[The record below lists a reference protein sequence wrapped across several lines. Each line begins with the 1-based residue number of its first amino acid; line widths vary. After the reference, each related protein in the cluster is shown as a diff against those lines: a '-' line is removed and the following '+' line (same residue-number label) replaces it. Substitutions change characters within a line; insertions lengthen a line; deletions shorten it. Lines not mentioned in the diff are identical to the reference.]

1 MFFVSFFFPLLILY
15 FCNTRS
21 PYGLLAILYKF
32 MVVQIKLHVFVV
44 HYLYIFTRK
53 MAVLILSQN
62 KKLEQLSQKFN
73 HAFVTRSLF
82 DVLLILSSNIPCHL
96 SPQCR
101 EAILYACSYIAI
113 FKKNHESYTYTF
125 FLSFCEGYTI
135 WVSIDTVY
143 VELKLKIF
151 VCLSLNVLLE
161 DFICNSY
168 SFYTYF
174 ADLAFQKK
182 YWRGAV

>member
-44 HYLYIFTRK
+44 QCPWLYIFTRK

-101 EAILYACSYIAI
+101 EAILYACSYVAI
-113 FKKNHESYTYTF
+113 FKKNHESYT
-125 FLSFCEGYTI
+125 
-135 WVSIDTVY
+135 
-143 VELKLKIF
+143 LKIF

>member
-1 MFFVSFFFPLLILY
+1 MHAVTQPFSRK
-15 FCNTRS
+15 TMK
-21 PYGLLAILYKF
+21 AI
-32 MVVQIKLHVFVV
+32 H
-44 HYLYIFTRK
+44 
-53 MAVLILSQN
+53 
-62 KKLEQLSQKFN
+62 
-73 HAFVTRSLF
+73 
-82 DVLLILSSNIPCHL
+82 
-96 SPQCR
+96 
-101 EAILYACSYIAI
+101 
-113 FKKNHESYTYTF
+113 F

-143 VELKLKIF
+143 VELKLRIF

-182 YWRGAV
+182 Y

>member
-101 EAILYACSYIAI
+101 EAILYACSYVAI
-113 FKKNHESYTYTF
+113 FKKNHESYTLFSF
-125 FLSFCEGYTI
+125 FL
-135 WVSIDTVY
+135 
-143 VELKLKIF
+143 
-151 VCLSLNVLLE
+151 
-161 DFICNSY
+161 
-168 SFYTYF
+168 
-174 ADLAFQKK
+174 
-182 YWRGAV
+182 